1 MTFSSQYGISASSDS
16 TMIANSTASNVV
28 EYDAN
33 ENGIDSVTVFQTDR
47 AEVRSLCRI
56 KVMSNA

>member
-1 MTFSSQYGISASSDS
+1 MQ
-16 TMIANSTASNVV
+16 ANSAASNVV

-33 ENGIDSVTVFQTDR
+33 ENGIDSVTVFQADR
-47 AEVRSLCRI
+47 AEVRNLCRI